1 MTLVE
6 LQYLVALATTRHF
19 GRAALASHVSQP
31 ALSAAIKHLEEELG
45 ATLVERAQSGA
56 RLTPTGERVAA
67 QARRVLD
74 AAARVVLEARDS
86 PRPLTG
92 RLRLGAIATLA
103 PFAIGPL
110 LVPLQRAHPQ
120 LDLVLRE
127 GLTEDLLAR
136 LRLGELDAVLMAL
149 PAREAGV
156 EAEAIFD
163 EPFVALVSARSP
175 LAKRRSVRP
184 EELSAGPLIL
194 LTEGHC
200 FRDQAL
206 AVCHGHLALEEPSR
220 DPLAATS
227 LHTVWHMVEANM
239 GATLIPQLAADE
251 ILRAK
256 SDVRV
261 KPLTAP
267 GPSRRIGIVWRAGSA
282 VTDDA
287 LALAAFLRGHL
298 PDTLAPVPPPA
309 R

>member
-31 ALSAAIKHLEEELG
+31 TLSAAIKHLEDELG
-45 ATLVERAQSGA
+45 ETLVERAPSGA
-56 RLTPTGERVAA
+56 RLTPTGERVVA
-67 QARRVLD
+67 QARQVLD
-74 AAARVVLEARDS
+74 AAARVSLAVRER
-86 PRPLTG
+86 PEPLTG

-110 LVPLQRAHPQ
+110 LVPLQRAHPR

-136 LRLGELDAVLMAL
+136 LRLGELDAVLLAL
-149 PAREAGV
+149 PAGEPGLDD
-156 EAEAIFD
+156 EAIFD

-184 EELSAGPLIL
+184 GELSAGPLIL

-200 FRDQAL
+200 FRNQAL
-206 AVCHGHLALEEPSR
+206 DVCRGHLALEEPAR

-227 LHTVWHMVEANM
+227 LYTVWHMVEADM

-256 SDVRV
+256 SDARV
-261 KPLTAP
+261 KPLVAP
-267 GPSRRIGIVWRAGSA
+267 VPSRRIGIAWRTALA
-282 VTDDA
+282 ATDDA
-287 LALAAFLRGHL
+287 HAVAAFLRTHL
-298 PDTLAPVPPPA
+298 PDTLAPVPAPA